1 MVGPILGRTLITNFF
16 EANFPRVLAD
26 LRIEWGLDETD
37 LPDPVKYVPR
47 EPDAIDAYPMIA
59 VATGLLGRTEKIE
72 HTVGGGAYRTTYP
85 FEVYAWTLGAGRGPA
100 QDLRDRMGAAVKVML
115 LSYPT
120 FGAAADGIDAWMDE
134 STFEQSWSDI
144 QKTRAGDHFAAG
156 SMCAFDLVMTEE
168 MGLYGATLT
177 PTVDTVS
184 VRADSGGSPFA
195 VRPTPLPEPVHPAF
209 E

>member
-1 MVGPILGRTLITNFF
+1 MAGPILGRTLIANFF

-26 LRIEWGLDETD
+26 LRIEWGLDEID
-37 LPDPVKYVPR
+37 LPTPVKYVPR
-47 EPDAIDAYPMIA
+47 EPDAVDQYPMIA
-59 VATGLLGRTEKIE
+59 VATGLLGRTERIE
-72 HTVGGGAYRTTYP
+72 HTTGGGQYRTIYP
-85 FEVYAWTLGAGRGPA
+85 FEVYAWTLGEGRGPA

-120 FGAAADGIDAWMDE
+120 FGAAADGIDAFMDE

-144 QKTRAGDHFAAG
+144 QKTRGGDRYAAG

-168 MGLYGATLT
+168 MGVYGATLT

-184 VRADSGGSPFA
+184 VRAASSGSPFA
-195 VRPTPLPEPVHPAF
+195 AEKTPLIHPAY